1 MCGGVR
7 GWVALHGCVCVCARA
22 RVEANWAVRA
32 VRSVRAAGC
41 AGRGVCRPR
50 AAGWARL
57 HAELLRHP
65 SVLEEDLL
73 GGGVEALDRLLLG
86 ALLHLRKHLLVLLRQ
101 PPLLLEELALD
112 RREHLLVVRFQV
124 GPLEVAPLEL
134 LLETR
139 LLLLER
145 LQRVKLVSQVVQL
158 RLHLRL
164 LRTPLGLLLLE
175 GVCSLLS
182 LLLALLRE
190 EVALL
195 IDRVLE
201 RLDQLVLA
209 LRIAPQKGD
218 DLKGIGLPLVL
229 LHLERIV
236 LAAQVL
242 AAQLVLVERATPR
255 VELYSLHII
264 ADHAN
269 ASCGGSPRSR
279 PTAQARSTSAPCVWR
294 PSAQQLSVWFA
305 SYLPW
310 SPEHGSK

>member
-1 MCGGVR
+1 MRV
-7 GWVALHGCVCVCARA
+7 RA
-22 RVEANWAVRA
+22 RT
-32 VRSVRAAGC
+32 VRAAGC
-41 AGRGVCRPR
+41 AG
-50 AAGWARL
+50 WAHL

-112 RREHLLVVRFQV
+112 RREHLLVVRFHV
-124 GPLEVAPLEL
+124 RPLEVALLEL

-175 GVCSLLS
+175 GVRSLLP
-182 LLLALLRE
+182 LLFALLRE

-255 VELYSLHII
+255 VELYSLHVI
-264 ADHAN
+264 ADHDD
-269 ASCGGSPRSR
+269 ASCGGSPPSGPAAQPAAAAPRESESA
-279 PTAQARSTSAPCVWR
+279 TAERLKVF
-294 PSAQQLSVWFA
+294 VGWF
-305 SYLPW
+305 
-310 SPEHGSK
+310 SPLQP